1 MRIQSQR
8 FDQRQ
13 TMKKDT
19 FEVFHYRDRSTQT
32 VAMHYHDFYEVYFY
46 LGSPVEYRVEEQVY
60 TLRKGDLMLIGPQ
73 ELHQPLVSEQTDN
86 YERIVLWINREWLES
101 FSSSDLALTRCFED
115 QPRSHLLQSTE
126 SQRSSFTARMHDLL
140 WEAYCTDPGS
150 DLCAQGVFLQ
160 LMVELNR
167 LALVQKR
174 PTEPVR
180 TRSTERSELISQ
192 VLAHIGAHFHEPLS
206 LDLLAERFYVSKYHL
221 SHTFREDVGT
231 SIYRYIMLKRLL
243 LAKQLLLE
251 GEKPNDVCRR
261 CGFNDYAN
269 FYRAFSAEYGASP
282 KDYRLY

>member
-13 TMKKDT
+13 VMQKDT

-60 TLRKGDLMLIGPQ
+60 TLRKGDLLLIGPQ

-86 YERIVLWINREWLES
+86 YERIVLWINRDWLES
-101 FSSSDLALTRCFED
+101 LSDKSLSLTRCFEHE
-115 QPRSHLLQSTE
+115 QHRNLLHPTE
-126 SQRSSFTARMHDLL
+126 AQRSAITARMHDLL
-140 WEAYCTDPGS
+140 WESYSTSPGS
-150 DLCAQGVFLQ
+150 NLCAQGVFLQ

-167 LALVQKR
+167 LAFEHKQPSAPSKAHA
-174 PTEPVR
+174 
-180 TRSTERSELISQ
+180 SDRSELISN
-192 VLAHIGAHFHEPLS
+192 VLAFIGAHFHEPLS
-206 LDLLAERFYVSKYHL
+206 LDLLSERFYVSKYHL
-221 SHTFREDVGT
+221 SHTFREEVGT

-269 FYRAFSAEYGASP
+269 FYRAFSAEYGVSP
-282 KDYRLY
+282 KDYRLH

>member
-46 LGSPVEYRVEEQVY
+46 LGSPMEYRVEEQVY
-60 TLRKGDLMLIGPQ
+60 SLRKGDLLLIAPQ
-73 ELHQPLVSEQTDN
+73 ELHQPLISEQIDN
-86 YERIVLWINREWLES
+86 YERIVLWINRDWLES
-101 FSSSDLALTRCFED
+101 FTSKDLSLTRCFEHE
-115 QPRSHLLQSTE
+115 PHTNLLHPTE
-126 SQRSSFTARMHDLL
+126 SQLSAFTARMHDLL
-140 WEAYCTDPGS
+140 WESYSTHLGS

-167 LALVQKR
+167 LSLMQKQ
-174 PTEPVR
+174 PHSR
-180 TRSTERSELISQ
+180 THTRGTERSELIST
-192 VLAHIGAHFHEPLS
+192 VLAYIGAHFHEPLS

-221 SHTFREDVGT
+221 SHTFREEVGT

-269 FYRAFSAEYGASP
+269 FYRAFSAEYGVSP
-282 KDYRLY
+282 KDYRSR